1 MAMRFLTIT
10 LGFEIDTPDEQEVSP
25 RPDMAEMGPKKAEH
39 MPRRQAEFRRP
50 LLETLRD
57 LGGKSTAKF
66 VRKRMELKLAPKL
79 NGADYSPVGH
89 GEPRWWKHVC
99 WQRFILVK
107 QGLLRDDSK
116 RGVWELSER
125 GFQFLVSR

>member
-25 RPDMAEMGPKKAEH
+25 RPDMAEMGPKKAENTPH
-39 MPRRQAEFRRP
+39 KRKEFRRP

-57 LGGKSTAKF
+57 LGGKSTAKV
-66 VRKRMELKLAPKL
+66 VRKQMGLKLAPEL
-79 NGADYSPVGH
+79 NEADYSPVGR
-89 GEPRWWKHVC
+89 GVPRWWEHVC